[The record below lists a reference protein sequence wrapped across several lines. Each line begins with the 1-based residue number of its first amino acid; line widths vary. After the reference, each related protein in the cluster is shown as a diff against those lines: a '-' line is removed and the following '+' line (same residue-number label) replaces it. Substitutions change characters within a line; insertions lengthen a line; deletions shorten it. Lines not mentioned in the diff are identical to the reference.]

1 MRTLLVAAGPVGRN
15 AEASGTASIKNVAA
29 VYSYSKTRGLFAG
42 VSFEGSVIVERFDA
56 NKKMYGRKVKC
67 SDLLNGNIPPPEG
80 AESLYRAL
88 EIKTNFGAGG
98 VFSNESNGGSRSRS
112 YSGGSSS
119 FNNEYGGGYNNNE
132 NGSSYNNTSDAPA
145 PNRARSFSRGAVHN
159 LAKHGG
165 TMMSTTYN
173 DENRARG
180 NSVSSSYKN
189 YDSPKQITSSSH
201 YNDNDNTFGDSNT
214 ISRSLALTHK
224 SNSSEMR
231 ARALFNFKGEQP
243 GDLVFH
249 KGDIITITKKT
260 DTQNDWWTGKLNE
273 REGIVS
279 ELPECN

>member
-1 MRTLLVAAGPVGRN
+1 MRTLVAAGPVGRN

-67 SDLLNGNIPPPEG
+67 SDLLNGNVPPPEG
-80 AESLYRAL
+80 AEALYRAL
-88 EIKTNFGAGG
+88 EIKTNFQSGG
-98 VFSNESNGGSRSRS
+98 VFANNNGRSRDRS
-112 YSGGSSS
+112 YSGSGS
-119 FNNEYGGGYNNNE
+119 FNEGNESNFNNDT
-132 NGSSYNNTSDAPA
+132 NTNAPA

-159 LAKHGG
+159 LAKNGG

-173 DENRARG
+173 DDENRARG
-180 NSVSSSYKN
+180 SSNKGYEA
-189 YDSPKQITSSSH
+189 PKQITSSS
-201 YNDNDNTFGDSNT
+201 NTFDDTFGDN
-214 ISRSLALTHK
+214 SRSLVL
-224 SNSSEMR
+224 SNSNNLNELR
-231 ARALFNFKGEQP
+231 ARALFNFRGEQP

-279 ELPECN
+279 CICILN

>member
-1 MRTLLVAAGPVGRN
+1 MVYIVAAGPVGRN
-15 AEASGTASIKNVAA
+15 AEASGTASLKNVAA

-98 VFSNESNGGSRSRS
+98 VFSNDKDYNSRSRS
-112 YSGGSSS
+112 YSGSSGS
-119 FNNEYGGGYNNNE
+119 FNSYDNNE
-132 NGSSYNNTSDAPA
+132 NGSSYSSSNDAPA
-145 PNRARSFSRGAVHN
+145 PNRAKSYSRGAVHN
-159 LAKHGG
+159 LAKNGG
-165 TMMSTTYN
+165 TMMSITYN
-173 DENRARG
+173 DESNNYNNNRARG
-180 NSVSSSYKN
+180 NSVSSSSYKN
-189 YDSPKQITSSSH
+189 SPKQITSSSS
-201 YNDNDNTFGDSNT
+201 YYDNDSHT
-214 ISRSLALTHK
+214 ISRSLALTHN
-224 SNSSEMR
+224 SSSSSSSSEMR

-273 REGIVS
+273 REGIFPANFV
-279 ELPECN
+279 ETL